1 MNAWLHPSVG
11 LVGRILAI
19 VLLTILIEFCASTVL
34 YDRASSLRVREDEAH
49 RVAEHLAS
57 ASRVMIQRNPAE
69 RPVVAARLSSKNFT
83 VRWLPTMPPTP
94 PMSAALIDMRDQ
106 ITAWEPTLN
115 DHSLHLYLK
124 EPGRGGTVAGGMM
137 LADGSWIAFKAPQL
151 VDEGKFRVTWFAMMG
166 VIATGASLIAIL
178 LIRWTLRP
186 VRTLSKAAALIGHGQ
201 EVEPVPEQG
210 GGEVRGLIRA
220 FNDMQARI
228 HSLIADRTEALAAVG
243 HDLRTPLSRLQ
254 LRAEAI
260 GDARLRS
267 AISTDVREM
276 EGMVSSLLAYLGG
289 EDDPEPRQRVDIA
302 VMMATLVDEVEDAG
316 GVATYAGLDH
326 VESAIRPV
334 GFKRAMRNIV
344 ENAAKYGDRVAVTVG
359 ADDGALVIVVEDD
372 GPGIAPD
379 KLEEVLKPFV
389 RLDPARGRNTGGLGL
404 GLAISVRAIEREGGG
419 LSLANRAQGG
429 LCVTVRLPKEIA
441 AVAA

>member
-1 MNAWLHPSVG
+1 LNAWLHPSVG

-34 YDRASSLRVREDEAH
+34 YDRASNLRVREDEAH

-57 ASRVMIQRNPAE
+57 ASRVMIQRQPAE
-69 RPVVAARLSSKNFT
+69 RPAVAARLSSKNFM
-83 VRWLPTMPPTP
+83 VRWLPVMPPTP

-106 ITAWEPTLN
+106 ITAWEPVLS
-115 DHSLHLYLK
+115 DHHLHLYLK
-124 EPGRGGTVAGGMM
+124 APGRGGTVAGGIM
-137 LADGSWIAFKAPQL
+137 LADGSWLAFKAPQL
-151 VDEGKFRVTWFAMMG
+151 VDENKFRVAWFAMMG
-166 VIATGASLIAIL
+166 VIAIGVSLIAIL

-201 EVEPVPEQG
+201 EVEPIPEHG

-220 FNDMQARI
+220 FNEMQSRI

-254 LRAEAI
+254 LRSEAI
-260 GDARLRS
+260 SDDALRG

-289 EDDPEPRQRVDIA
+289 EDDPEARQRVDVA
-302 VMMATLVDEVEDAG
+302 VMVATLVDEVEDAG
-316 GVATYAGLDH
+316 GVASYDGLDH
-326 VESAIRPV
+326 AERLVRPV

-344 ENAAKYGDRVAVTVG
+344 ENAAKYGDRVAVHVL
-359 ADDGALVIVVEDD
+359 DEDGALVIIVEDD

-379 KLEEVLKPFV
+379 MLDEVLKPFI

-404 GLAISVRAIEREGGG
+404 GLAISARAIEREGA
-419 LSLANRAQGG
+419 SLTLVNREQGG
-429 LCVTVRLPKEIA
+429 LRVTVRLPREAPLA
-441 AVAA
+441 A

>member
-34 YDRASSLRVREDEAH
+34 YDRASNLRVREDEAH

-57 ASRVMIQRNPAE
+57 ASRVMIQRQPAE
-69 RPVVAARLSSKNFT
+69 RPAVAARLSSKNFS
-83 VRWLPTMPPTP
+83 VRWLPVMPPAP

-106 ITAWEPTLN
+106 VIAWEPALN
-115 DHSLHLYLK
+115 DHHLHLYLK
-124 EPGRGGTVAGGMM
+124 APGRGGTVAGGIM
-137 LADGSWIAFKAPQL
+137 LADGSWLAFKAPQL
-151 VDEGKFRVTWFAMMG
+151 VDENKFRVAWFAMMG
-166 VIATGASLIAIL
+166 VIAIGVSLIAIL

-201 EVEPVPEQG
+201 EVEPIPEHG

-220 FNDMQARI
+220 FNEMQSRI

-254 LRAEAI
+254 LRSEAI
-260 GDARLRS
+260 SDDALRA

-289 EDDPEPRQRVDIA
+289 EDDPEARQRVDVA
-302 VMMATLVDEVEDAG
+302 VMVATLVDEVEDAG
-316 GVATYAGLDH
+316 GLASYEGLDH
-326 VESAIRPV
+326 AERSVRPV

-344 ENAAKYGDRVAVTVG
+344 ENAAKYGDRVAVTVQD
-359 ADDGALVIVVEDD
+359 DDGALVIIVEDD

-379 KLEEVLKPFV
+379 MLDEVLKPFI

-404 GLAISVRAIEREGGG
+404 GLAISARAIELEGASLTLMNREEGG
-419 LSLANRAQGG
+419 LR
-429 LCVTVRLPKEIA
+429 VTVRLPREA
-441 AVAA
+441 PASA

>member
-34 YDRASSLRVREDEAH
+34 YDRASNLRVREDEAH

-57 ASRVMIQRNPAE
+57 ASRVMIQRQPAE
-69 RPVVAARLSSKNFT
+69 RPAVAARLSSKNFM
-83 VRWLPTMPPTP
+83 VRWLPVMPPTP

-106 ITAWEPTLN
+106 ITAWEPVLS
-115 DHSLHLYLK
+115 DHHLHLYLK
-124 EPGRGGTVAGGMM
+124 APGRGGTVAGGIM
-137 LADGSWIAFKAPQL
+137 LADGSWLAFKAPQL
-151 VDEGKFRVTWFAMMG
+151 VDENKFRVAWFAMMG
-166 VIATGASLIAIL
+166 VIAIGVSLIAIL

-201 EVEPVPEQG
+201 EVEPIPEHG

-220 FNDMQARI
+220 FNEMQSRI

-254 LRAEAI
+254 LRSEAI
-260 GDARLRS
+260 SDDALRG

-289 EDDPEPRQRVDIA
+289 EDDPEARQRVDVA
-302 VMMATLVDEVEDAG
+302 VMVATLVDEVEDAG
-316 GVATYAGLDH
+316 GVASYDGLDH
-326 VESAIRPV
+326 AERLVRPV

-344 ENAAKYGDRVAVTVG
+344 ENAAKYGDRVAVHVL
-359 ADDGALVIVVEDD
+359 DEDGALVIIVEDD

-379 KLEEVLKPFV
+379 MLDEVLKPFI

-404 GLAISVRAIEREGGG
+404 GLAISARAIEREGA
-419 LSLANRAQGG
+419 SLTLVNREQGG
-429 LCVTVRLPKEIA
+429 LRVTVRLPREAPLA
-441 AVAA
+441 A